1 MDRPSALALLSEPVS
16 EVSESAWPIDKLNDW
31 QYIGYINIAN
41 KSKGGWSS
49 TFPNYRLSRNLN
61 FSSKLK
67 EGIMIRKS
75 RSLLTTLVLLSL
87 LPLLFLQPAAAQ
99 DKVTL
104 VFLTFES
111 PALTAQFWD
120 DAIKAAL
127 AKMPDSANLDVQR
140 IVSPNIDRTTYA
152 KQLLASDQFPDL
164 LQSINTQEFIDAELL
179 QPWDTQW
186 ITDHFTIPMGNALGG
201 KVWQAPTNAQIIPY
215 VFYNKDIFAKVGVEP
230 PTTWQEFVDVATKI
244 KAAGY
249 KPLLTCGAADSWCT
263 SIFLSGIVSANVLG
277 DTPDWVTQRY
287 AGKVKF
293 SDAAMTDAFAKFKS
307 LVDQELIDPGDLGVD
322 YATTNQAF
330 IEGDAAMYPMGS
342 WFLQQSA
349 NNAKFDVGI
358 FMMPQDDGKV
368 IVPFNVGGGTHIS
381 ALSKHPEEAMKFAQ
395 AFALEPSALAA
406 LIESDSAF
414 PLIKGMTIDDFHV
427 TVSDLFKEG
436 YSYTDMA
443 DTTKVDAFAWVN
455 NDSALIAGLTDE
467 FAKSTQNIILGKDVE
482 TETARLDDLWDKAA
496 ARSSQ

>member
-1 MDRPSALALLSEPVS
+1 
-16 EVSESAWPIDKLNDW
+16 
-31 QYIGYINIAN
+31 
-41 KSKGGWSS
+41 
-49 TFPNYRLSRNLN
+49 
-61 FSSKLK
+61 
-67 EGIMIRKS
+67 MIRKS
-75 RSLLTTLVLLSL
+75 RSLLATLVLLFL
-87 LPLLFLQPAAAQ
+87 IPLLIVQPAAAQ

-120 DAIKAAL
+120 NAIKAAV
-127 AKMPDSANLDVQR
+127 AKMPDGANINVQR
-140 IVSPNIDRTTYA
+140 IVSPNIDRTAYA

-164 LQSINTQEFIDAELL
+164 LQSINTQEFIDAKLL
-179 QPWDTQW
+179 QPWDQQW
-186 ITDHFTIPMGNALGG
+186 INDHFALPKGNALGG
-201 KVWQAPTNAQIIPY
+201 KVWQAPTNAQINPY
-215 VFYNKDIFAKVGVEP
+215 VFYNKEIFAKVGVKP
-230 PTTWQEFVDVATKI
+230 PTTWKEFVDVATKI

-263 SIFLSGIVSANVLG
+263 SIILSGIVSADVLG

-293 SDAAMTDAFAKFKS
+293 SDAAMTDAFTKFKS
-307 LVDQELIDPGDLGVD
+307 LVDQQLVDPGDLGVD

-330 IEGDAAMYPMGS
+330 IAGKAAMYPMGS
-342 WFLQQSA
+342 WFLQQA
-349 NNAKFDVGI
+349 GKDAKFEVGV
-358 FMMPQDDGKV
+358 FVMPRDDGKV
-368 IVPFNVGGGTHIS
+368 IIPFNVGGGTHIS
-381 ALSKHPEEAMKFAQ
+381 ALTKHPKEAMAFAE

-414 PLIKGMTIDDFHV
+414 PLIKGMTLDDFHV
-427 TVSDLFKEG
+427 KVTDLFKVG

-443 DTTKVDAFAWVN
+443 NTTKVDAFAWVN

-467 FAKSTQNIILGKDVE
+467 FAKSTQNIILGKDVK

-496 ARSSQ
+496 ARSK